1 MGGNKD
7 KFMSLFETNTI
18 KIYSKQALAKNLHGG
33 AKKTKEIKNTKNL
46 FRRKKENEAIKEKTI
61 RLFLS
66 KKKIIRNQ

>member
-1 MGGNKD
+1 MKQTQSRFIVNKH
-7 KFMSLFETNTI
+7 LP
-18 KIYSKQALAKNLHGG
+18 KICMVVQKKPRKLKIQKKSAENL
-33 AKKTKEIKNTKNL
+33 IKNTKNL

>member
-33 AKKTKEIKNTKNL
+33 AKKTKETKNTKEIC
-46 FRRKKENEAIKEKTI
+46 RKFN
-61 RLFLS
+61 
-66 KKKIIRNQ
+66 